1 MEIHARAAGISG
13 FLRARRLAAISLG
26 GAATVFSS
34 HALAQDT
41 IDANAKPY
49 FIVGGIV
56 ATILF
61 AAFGGYFFAQGLRS
75 LRLGAAAHSWP
86 TTPGKVVS
94 AEVVKKIG
102 YSDGKYEYY
111 SPEIRYSY
119 TAKGTSYTGRIIKIG
134 LTEVHYLTEAPA
146 REWLARYPAG
156 AKPPVRYDP
165 TKPEVSTLEVG
176 QVSGCRLI
184 FAGSIGLLLGLG
196 GVVFTI
202 WSALTPAG

>member
-1 MEIHARAAGISG
+1 MNITRPR
-13 FLRARRLAAISLG
+13 F
-26 GAATVFSS
+26 ATPIRPRG
-34 HALAQDT
+34 LL
-41 IDANAKPY
+41 
-49 FIVGGIV
+49 
-56 ATILF
+56 IL
-61 AAFGGYFFAQGLRS
+61 
-75 LRLGAAAHSWP
+75 
-86 TTPGKVVS
+86 
-94 AEVVKKIG
+94 
-102 YSDGKYEYY
+102 DG
-111 SPEIRYSY
+111 S
-119 TAKGTSYTGRIIKIG
+119 TGRIIKIG